1 MKATSKARTGV
12 RLALSALYALAGT
25 AHLAAPAGFLAI
37 TPGWVPD
44 PALVIMVTGIC
55 EVAGAFGLLWRPTRR
70 AAGLALAA
78 YAICVYPANIHH
90 ALYGLPAHFIQLGL
104 WYHIPRLLFQPVLVW
119 AALFAS
125 RWA

>member
-1 MKATSKARTGV
+1 MKAISKAHTGV
-12 RLALSALYALAGT
+12 RLALFVLYALAGT
-25 AHLAAPAGFLAI
+25 THLAAPAGFLAI

-44 PALVIMVTGIC
+44 PALVIMVTGLC
-55 EVAGAFGLLWRPTRR
+55 EIAGAFGLLWSPTRR

-90 ALYGLPAHFIQLGL
+90 ALYGLPPGFIQLNL

-125 RWA
+125 RRT